1 MNYIFPVFKD
11 LEKSEVQDEAE
22 TQMNKSIIVI
32 GGESAEEMTCMTRID
47 EYIVAVSGKARPTVL
62 YISTANGD
70 DRLKISDFITKYE
83 SVGCTVICL
92 TFFISP
98 FPDAGHIA
106 SLFEQADVIY
116 VAGGNTRAMLAIWR
130 EFGVVGLLRKAWEGG
145 KVLCGVSAGAICW
158 FDYGHSDSGGAFAL
172 IDGLGLLPGA
182 LCPHFSSEAGR
193 AESFAELVKLKGVHP
208 AYAVDDGVALHFKNN
223 QHHETIRNNAKSS
236 AYEVNPAPPYLRL
249 LTE

>member
-1 MNYIFPVFKD
+1 MFKD

-83 SVGCTVICL
+83 SIGCTVICL

-130 EFGVVGLLRKAWEGG
+130 EFGVVGLLRKAWEGALRCQCWSHLLVRLRPFRLWG
-145 KVLCGVSAGAICW
+145 SLCPDRRPGLTSRSVVSALQLRGRKSRVIC
-158 FDYGHSDSGGAFAL
+158 
-172 IDGLGLLPGA
+172 
-182 LCPHFSSEAGR
+182 
-193 AESFAELVKLKGVHP
+193 
-208 AYAVDDGVALHFKNN
+208 
-223 QHHETIRNNAKSS
+223 
-236 AYEVNPAPPYLRL
+236 
-249 LTE
+249 